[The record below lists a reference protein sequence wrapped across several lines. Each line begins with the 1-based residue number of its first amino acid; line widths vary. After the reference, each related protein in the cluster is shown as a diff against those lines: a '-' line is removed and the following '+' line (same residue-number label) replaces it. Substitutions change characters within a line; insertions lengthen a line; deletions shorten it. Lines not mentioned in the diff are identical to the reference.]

1 MMQLG
6 RTREHSLDRSLQVPV
21 PHAVLRH
28 RRASMLPKSVYHIG
42 VAAVVAWS
50 MSASA
55 AVGEELF
62 TVGGAVYTELGN
74 PLMSGLEGVEVCVDC
89 DGGFSACTIT
99 EDSWGGWAIFGVPSD
114 TCTVTPQM
122 DGWCFRH
129 VVSGEIGAL
138 PPLTIIVDDPA
149 ENLSIQFLASSGDAS
164 CCVENGDCEDGD
176 SCTIDECFDGVCKS
190 TSADCPPD
198 FDCSGVVG
206 PFDLATLLGAWG
218 QCVEP
223 CVPGDPATTCAADFN
238 GDCEVGPFDL
248 AVLLAAWG
256 VCQ

>member
-1 MMQLG
+1 
-6 RTREHSLDRSLQVPV
+6 
-21 PHAVLRH
+21 
-28 RRASMLPKSVYHIG
+28 
-42 VAAVVAWS
+42 
-50 MSASA
+50 MSAAA
-55 AVGEELF
+55 AVGGELF
-62 TVGGAVYTELGN
+62 TVGGAVYTDLGN
-74 PLMSGLEGVEVCVDC
+74 PLTSGLEGAEVCLDC

-99 EDSWGGWAIFGVPSD
+99 EGSWGGGWAIFDIVPSG

-129 VVSGEIGAL
+129 VVNGEIGAL
-138 PPLTIIVDDPA
+138 PPLTIIVNDPA
-149 ENLSIQFLASSGDAS
+149 ENMSIQFLASSGDAS
-164 CCVENGDCEDGD
+164 CCVANDDCEDGNP
-176 SCTIDECFDGVCKS
+176 CTINECLEGTCKS

-218 QCVEP
+218 LCAEP
-223 CVPGDPATTCAADFN
+223 CVPGDPATTCEPDLN

-256 VCQ
+256 ACQ